1 MKAKTI
7 YECEFCHTTFT
18 DEEKCKKCENSHTK
32 VNKIVK
38 VYYKHPN
45 NITPA
50 LRDTGAPRY
59 IDVLLNNGTTV
70 KYALQSKI

>member
-18 DEEKCKKCENSHTK
+18 DEEKCKKCENSHTEIE
-32 VNKIVK
+32 KIVK
-38 VYYKHPN
+38 VHYKHPN

-59 IDVLLNNGTTV
+59 IDVLLNNDTTV
-70 KYALQSKI
+70 RYALQSKV